1 MGGEM
6 RLSAFVMAF
15 AVAAAPAPAHAAW
28 KQFKSVELG
37 FAVDFPAEIKTSK
50 GEWKGAVART
60 APTTVISAELDNVT
74 YQAIVA
80 DFSARVADT
89 PTILGEA
96 AYILSLEGMLV
107 AETMARSEPGP
118 NAIYGRRITTMLPDG
133 AKKTTEVY
141 AKAGKLYLFVTTI
154 SAKGDLGSATA
165 ARFQDSIL
173 FDLERDRT
181 Q

>member
-1 MGGEM
+1 M
-6 RLSAFVMAF
+6 RLCALVIAAVMLA
-15 AVAAAPAPAHAAW
+15 AVPAEAAW
-28 KQFKSVELG
+28 KQYTSRELG
-37 FAVDFPAEIKTSK
+37 FAVDFPAEMKTSR

-60 APTTVISAELDNVT
+60 VPTTVVSAELDNVT

-80 DFSARVADT
+80 DFSNRVGDT

-118 NAIYGRRITTMLPDG
+118 NAIYGRRITVMLPDG
-133 AKKTTEVY
+133 AKKTTAVY
-141 AKAGKLYLFVTTI
+141 AKSGKLYFFATTI
-154 SAKGDLGSATA
+154 SAKGDLGSSTA
-165 ARFQDSIL
+165 ARFQDSVL